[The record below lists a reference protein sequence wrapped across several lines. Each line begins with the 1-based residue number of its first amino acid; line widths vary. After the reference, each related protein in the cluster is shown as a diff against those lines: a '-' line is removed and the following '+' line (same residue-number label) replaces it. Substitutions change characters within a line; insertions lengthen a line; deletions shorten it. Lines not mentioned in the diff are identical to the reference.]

1 MRVGYKSSSSSS
13 SFFCLLLLQAGQKF
27 VRTQDS
33 DQLLLVQFVLLAAG
47 RPGER
52 SFGFMLPNRACPD

>member
-1 MRVGYKSSSSSS
+1 M
-13 SFFCLLLLQAGQKF
+13 FIFIIIIICLLLLQAGQKF

-33 DQLLLVQFVLLAAG
+33 DQLLLVQFVLLAG

-52 SFGFMLPNRACPD
+52 SFGFMLPNRACPDQL